1 MNVSG
6 KEMTLINRTKISISG
21 RVQGVGCRPFIYRL
35 ATEFALSG
43 SVCNDS
49 VGVTIEVQ
57 GEQSKIDKFIE
68 FLTDG
73 TKSPAL
79 MEIVSCTVGQMEPL
93 NSEEKFQIAPSE
105 ETGAPLSQ
113 VSPDIATCKQ
123 CQGELNDTGDFR
135 YRYPFI
141 NCTNCGPRY
150 SIVKTIPYDRC
161 NTTMDEFEM
170 CQLCGE
176 QYAEVH
182 DRRFHAQPVACGAC
196 GPGVWLADSKGETI
210 KQGTDDTV
218 AEAASL
224 LSAGKIVAIK
234 GIGGFHLTADATNE
248 DAVKLLRK
256 RKHRDHKPFA
266 MMTGSIEKISEFAEI
281 NDESK
286 KLLQSPQAPVVLLDR
301 KTGTAIAPSV
311 AEGTSTFGFML
322 AYAPLHHLLFGR
334 DGIDVLVMT
343 SANISDEPLICDN
356 EKALEKL
363 SAIAGAFVMHDRDVY
378 RQVDDSVVRV
388 IDGNCA
394 FLRRARG
401 FVPAPVIRKTDSK
414 KHIFAAGA
422 DLKNT
427 FCFVKN
433 NQYILSEHIG
443 DLENG
448 DVYRH
453 YTKSVE
459 HLKGLF
465 EIEPEVVACDLHPGY
480 LSTQFAKSLKAEK
493 IIEVQH
499 HWAHIA
505 SVLAEY
511 DISEPV
517 IGLAVDGTGLGTDG
531 AIWGC
536 ECFIAS
542 LKKFKRVGHL
552 EYYPLPG
559 GDKASKEPIRVILG
573 LLYGLFGKE
582 MIEENMALLKTIEP
596 NTTKTNLI
604 VQQLEKGLNVVNSSS
619 AGRLFDAVSAL
630 AGMGTCN
637 HFEAQLPMALEAITR
652 KDIKDAYKI
661 EIKQDSNGTSL
672 LDIRS
677 MVVEIIDDV
686 TNGTE
691 PAVISTK
698 FHNGVGNGLFALA
711 EAARKTS
718 GISVVALSGGVFCN
732 RYLSEYLIRLLK
744 KRDFKVLF
752 KTKIP
757 ANDGGISLGQAAI
770 AAEIYGNE

>member
-1 MNVSG
+1 MGVSD
-6 KEMTLINRTKISISG
+6 KETTLINRTKISISG

-35 ATEFALSG
+35 ATDLGLSG
-43 SVCNDS
+43 SVCNDN

-57 GEQSKIDKFIE
+57 GRECDIDKFIE
-68 FLTDG
+68 LLTNG
-73 TKSPAL
+73 TSSPAL
-79 MEIVSCTVGQMEPL
+79 MEIVSCTVGEMEPL
-93 NSEEKFQIAPSE
+93 DNEDAFQISPSE
-105 ETGAPLSQ
+105 ETGTPLSQ

-135 YRYPFI
+135 YQYPFI

-161 NTTMDEFEM
+161 STTMGQFEM
-170 CQLCGE
+170 CQLCRG
-176 QYAEVH
+176 QYVEVS

-196 GPGVWLADSKGETI
+196 GPEVWLTDSKGKTI

-218 AEAASL
+218 TETGRL
-224 LSAGKIVAIK
+224 LRQGGILAIK
-234 GIGGFHLTADATNE
+234 GVGGFHLAVNATSE
-248 DAVKLLRK
+248 EAVKLLRK

-266 MMTGSIEKISEFAEI
+266 MMTGSVEKIAEFAEVTGVA
-281 NDESK
+281 K
-286 KLLQSPQAPVVLLDR
+286 RLLESPQAPVVLLDR
-301 KTGTAIAPSV
+301 KNDIAIAPSV
-311 AEGTSTFGFML
+311 AEGTWALGFML
-322 AYAPLHHLLFGR
+322 AYAPLHHLLFKEN
-334 DGIDVLVMT
+334 DVEVLVMT

-356 EKALEKL
+356 EKAIEKL
-363 SAIAGAFVMHDRDVY
+363 GGIADAFLMNDRDIY
-378 RQVDDSVVRV
+378 RQVDDSVVQV
-388 IDGNCA
+388 IDGKQA

-401 FVPAPVIRKTDSK
+401 FVPAPVIRKTNSK

-453 YTKSVE
+453 YTKSVK

-465 EIEPEVVACDLHPGY
+465 EVEPEVVACDLHPGY
-480 LSTQFAKSLKAEK
+480 MSTQFAKSLKAEK
-493 IIEVQH
+493 IVEVQH

-505 SVLAEY
+505 SVLAEF
-511 DISEPV
+511 DVRDPV

-536 ECFIAS
+536 ECLIAS
-542 LKKFKRVGHL
+542 LKKFKRFGHL

-559 GDKASKEPIRVILG
+559 GDTASKEPIRVILG

-582 MIEENMALLKTIEP
+582 GIKENMPLLKTIEP
-596 NTTKTNLI
+596 DTEKINLI
-604 VQQLEKGLNVVNSSS
+604 AEQLEKGLNVVNCSS

-630 AGMGTCN
+630 AGLGTCN

-661 EIKQDSNGTSL
+661 EIKQDPNGTSL
-672 LDIRS
+672 LDIRN
-677 MVVEIIDDV
+677 MVIEIIAGV
-686 TNGTE
+686 SNGTE
-691 PAVISTK
+691 PVVISTR
-698 FHNGVGNGLFALA
+698 FHNGMGNGLADLA
-711 EAARKTS
+711 EEARKES

-744 KRDFKVLF
+744 ERDFSVLF

-770 AAEIYGNE
+770 AAEIFGDN

>member
-1 MNVSG
+1 M
-6 KEMTLINRTKISISG
+6 
-21 RVQGVGCRPFIYRL
+21 
-35 ATEFALSG
+35 
-43 SVCNDS
+43 
-49 VGVTIEVQ
+49 
-57 GEQSKIDKFIE
+57 
-68 FLTDG
+68 
-73 TKSPAL
+73 
-79 MEIVSCTVGQMEPL
+79 
-93 NSEEKFQIAPSE
+93 
-105 ETGAPLSQ
+105 
-113 VSPDIATCKQ
+113 
-123 CQGELNDTGDFR
+123 
-135 YRYPFI
+135 
-141 NCTNCGPRY
+141 
-150 SIVKTIPYDRC
+150 
-161 NTTMDEFEM
+161 
-170 CQLCGE
+170 
-176 QYAEVH
+176 
-182 DRRFHAQPVACGAC
+182 
-196 GPGVWLADSKGETI
+196 
-210 KQGTDDTV
+210 
-218 AEAASL
+218 
-224 LSAGKIVAIK
+224 
-234 GIGGFHLTADATNE
+234 
-248 DAVKLLRK
+248 
-256 RKHRDHKPFA
+256 
-266 MMTGSIEKISEFAEI
+266 
-281 NDESK
+281 
-286 KLLQSPQAPVVLLDR
+286 
-301 KTGTAIAPSV
+301 
-311 AEGTSTFGFML
+311 
-322 AYAPLHHLLFGR
+322 
-334 DGIDVLVMT
+334 LVMT

-401 FVPAPVIRKTDSK
+401 FVPAPVIRKTAGK

-536 ECFIAS
+536 ECLIAS

-619 AGRLFDAVSAL
+619 AGRTVYICF
-630 AGMGTCN
+630 
-637 HFEAQLPMALEAITR
+637 
-652 KDIKDAYKI
+652 
-661 EIKQDSNGTSL
+661 
-672 LDIRS
+672 
-677 MVVEIIDDV
+677 
-686 TNGTE
+686 
-691 PAVISTK
+691 
-698 FHNGVGNGLFALA
+698 
-711 EAARKTS
+711 
-718 GISVVALSGGVFCN
+718 
-732 RYLSEYLIRLLK
+732 
-744 KRDFKVLF
+744 
-752 KTKIP
+752 
-757 ANDGGISLGQAAI
+757 
-770 AAEIYGNE
+770 

>member
-1 MNVSG
+1 MDVPN

-21 RVQGVGCRPFIYRL
+21 RVQGIGCRPFIYRL
-35 ATEFALSG
+35 ATDLGLSG

-57 GEQSKIDKFIE
+57 GEQSDIDKFIE
-68 FLTDG
+68 LLTDG
-73 TKSPAL
+73 TNSPAL
-79 MEIVSCTVGQMEPL
+79 MEIVSCTVGEMEPL
-93 NSEEKFQIAPSE
+93 DNEEEFHIAPSE
-105 ETGAPLSQ
+105 EAGTPLSQ

-123 CQGELNDTGDFR
+123 CLDELNDPTDFR

-161 NTTMDEFEM
+161 STTMDQFEM
-170 CQLCGE
+170 CQLCRK
-176 QYAEVH
+176 QYVEVS

-196 GPGVWLADSKGETI
+196 GPGVWLTDSKGETI
-210 KQGTDDTV
+210 KQGNDDTV
-218 AEAASL
+218 AEAGRL
-224 LSAGKIVAIK
+224 LAEGRILAIK

-248 DAVKLLRK
+248 EAVKLLRK

-266 MMTGSIEKISEFAEI
+266 MMAGSIEKISEFAEVTGVA
-281 NDESK
+281 K
-286 KLLQSPQAPVVLLDR
+286 RLLESPQAPVVLLDR
-301 KTGTAIAPSV
+301 KDGTAIAPSV
-311 AEGTSTFGFML
+311 AEGTWALGFML
-322 AYAPLHHLLFGR
+322 AYAPLHHLLFKE
-334 DGIDVLVMT
+334 DGVDVLVMT

-356 EKALEKL
+356 EKAIEKL
-363 SAIAGAFVMHDRDVY
+363 SGIADAFVMGNRDIY
-378 RQVDDSVVRV
+378 RQVDDSVVQV
-388 IDGNCA
+388 IDGKQA

-401 FVPAPVIRKTDSK
+401 FIPAPVIRKTDSK

-453 YTKSVE
+453 YTKSVK

-505 SVLAEY
+505 SVLAEF
-511 DISEPV
+511 DVRDPV

-536 ECFIAS
+536 ECLIAS

-552 EYYPLPG
+552 QYYPLPG
-559 GDKASKEPIRVILG
+559 GDAASKEPIRIILG
-573 LLYGLFGKE
+573 LLYGMFGKE
-582 MIEENMALLKTIEP
+582 GIEENRALLEKIEP
-596 NTTKTNLI
+596 QAEKINLI
-604 VQQLEKGLNVVNSSS
+604 VQQLEKGLNVINSSS

-630 AGMGTCN
+630 AGLGTCN

-661 EIKQDSNGTSL
+661 EIKQDPNGTSL
-672 LDIRS
+672 LDIRN

-686 TNGTE
+686 RNGIE
-691 PAVISTK
+691 SAMISTK
-698 FHNGVGNGLFALA
+698 FHNGLGNGLADLA
-711 EAARKTS
+711 EKARKAS

-732 RYLSEYLIRLLK
+732 RYLSEYLKETLK
-744 KRDFKVLF
+744 ERDFKVLF

-770 AAEIYGNE
+770 AAEIFGTI